1 MNTQREFVQLKEHY
15 IADITL
21 KFANGLKK
29 EGQFGPYLLYSVLH
43 EGKEKFLKVT
53 DRLEKQFRKFD
64 VKAGQVVSL
73 LKETIT
79 PKNGEP
85 FTVINVLECKDAPKP
100 EKKEKLIPQ
109 KVESA
114 QPIPQT
120 SEDFSG
126 DALTMYQSLHD
137 AVDITKTIEGVEWRN
152 TDIEKIGVCLF
163 LSRTGQLTVDKVLS
177 NGNGN
182 GLSAKSAEK
191 RSHRLKKVEDVK
203 PIPVP
208 EKVQEMVPVSAEAAV
223 EKDDLPF

>member
-29 EGQFGPYLLYSVLH
+29 EGQFGPYLLYSVQH

-85 FTVINVLECKDAPKP
+85 FTVINVLECKDAPHEVMDSQKP
-100 EKKEKLIPQ
+100 EKKEEPIPQ

-114 QPIPQT
+114 QPISQT
-120 SEDFSG
+120 PEGFSG
-126 DALTMYQSLHD
+126 DTLTMYQSLHD

-182 GLSAKSAEK
+182 GK
-191 RSHRLKKVEDVK
+191 RSHRSKKVEDVK
-203 PIPVP
+203 PATVP
-208 EKVQEMVPVSAEAAV
+208 EKVQEMIPVSAEAAV

>member
-1 MNTQREFVQLKEHY
+1 MNTQKEFVQLKEHY
-15 IADITL
+15 IADVTL

-29 EGQFGPYLLYSVLH
+29 EGQFGPYLLYSVEH

-53 DRLEKQFRKFD
+53 DRLEKQFRKFN
-64 VKAGQVVSL
+64 VKAGHVVSL

-100 EKKEKLIPQ
+100 EKKEELIPQ

-114 QPIPQT
+114 QPISQT
-120 SEDFSG
+120 SEGFSG
-126 DALTMYQSLHD
+126 DTLTMYQSLHD

-163 LSRTGQLTVDKVLS
+163 LSRTGQLAIDKVIS
-177 NGNGN
+177 KCIGNG
-182 GLSAKSAEK
+182 K
-191 RSHRLKKVEDVK
+191 RSHRSKKVDDVK
-203 PIPVP
+203 PVP
-208 EKVQEMVPVSAEAAV
+208 ETEKVKEMVPASVEVAV